1 MRKFIVI
8 FISLVVLVSGC
19 SAPEQSIQTNDE
31 LDSISVI
38 EAINNADTIQA
49 KKAVFSFGD
58 SWDIYADGVKVGYV
72 KGVPLYLIGDTY
84 SLFSVNDN
92 LVGSESE
99 NFKVINNTA
108 NVYDYNNN
116 QTGYISQEVIS
127 LLYKFKIYEDDVHV
141 GTAEQNFS
149 IRLDADI
156 KDADDNIEW
165 HISRAIMSLG
175 ADVTI
180 TRNDSDDVSGMNA
193 MWISLILNEIYEAR
207 SSSSN

>member
-58 SWDIYADGVKVGYV
+58 SWEIYADGVKVGYV

-99 NFKVINNTA
+99 NFKVINSTA

-116 QTGYISQEVIS
+116 QTGYISQEIIS
-127 LLYKFKIYEDDVHV
+127 LLYKFKIYEDDALV

-165 HISRAIMSLG
+165 HISRAIMSLR

-180 TRNDSDDVSGMNA
+180 TRNDSDDVSGMSA
-193 MWISLILNEIYEAR
+193 MWVSLILNEIYEA
-207 SSSSN
+207 SSN